1 MYGREKNDKIP
12 ILLFLG
18 EITMSNPPPFHQPE
32 PTPPPPK
39 GATETENIAV
49 RTVMTIISA
58 ATLGVALFSG
68 AMIAAA
74 LLAEK
79 FVALESTID
88 RSTLIYKAVPI
99 GITYLIGWMIAL
111 VSIWKL
117 NNIILPSLINAYAW
131 LTMAGISVL
140 YIAIIFKLYGQQHG
154 NASFTKY
161 MVMMAI
167 LFSAFIGLHLLLKDH
182 SLIPFSIP
190 LLVINLGHLF
200 TIVYH
205 YVYSPNVTNKFLW
218 SDLFFFFEMSAVSV
232 LMLLHLGMLSGLRKV
247 INRLFEKKPDSN
259 TKTKTQH

>member
-1 MYGREKNDKIP
+1 MYGREKNDKIQ

-18 EITMSNPPPFHQPE
+18 EKIMNNPPPFHQPE

-39 GATETENIAV
+39 RATETENVAV

-68 AMIAAA
+68 AMIAVA

-79 FVALESTID
+79 FIDLENTID
-88 RSTLIYKAVPI
+88 RSTLIYKVVPI
-99 GITYLIGWMIAL
+99 GITYLIGWVIGL
-111 VSIWKL
+111 VSIRKL
-117 NNIILPSLINAYAW
+117 NNLILPLLIKVYAW
-131 LTMAGISVL
+131 LTMAGISTL

-161 MVMMAI
+161 MVMMAV

-190 LLVINLGHLF
+190 LLAINLGHLF

-205 YVYSPNVTNKFLW
+205 YVYSSSVTNKFLW

-232 LMLLHLGMLSGLRKV
+232 LMLLHLGMLSGVRKV
-247 INRLFEKKPDSN
+247 INRLFEKKPNDS
-259 TKTKTQH
+259 TQPKTQG